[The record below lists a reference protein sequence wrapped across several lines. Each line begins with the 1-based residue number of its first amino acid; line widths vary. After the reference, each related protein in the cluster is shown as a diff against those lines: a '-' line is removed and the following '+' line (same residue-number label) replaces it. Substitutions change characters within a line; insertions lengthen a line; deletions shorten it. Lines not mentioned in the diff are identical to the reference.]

1 MRIVTLQN
9 SEIKIEVNTHGAE
22 LVSLKRVRD
31 AKENMWCGDSKYWG
45 RVSPVLFPFVGKL
58 EEQTYRY
65 KGKEFTQIP
74 QHGFARDSEFELTEQ
89 NEDTIWFKL
98 IKDETWAE
106 KYPFEFTLRIGYKVE
121 GSSVH
126 VMWNVINDGEDT
138 FHFSIGAH
146 PAFACE
152 GGLEGYSLDFHTNM
166 TQIECG
172 IITDKGVLGS
182 GTKNVELEDGVLKLS
197 DELFDLDALIM
208 DGTGIN
214 TVTLIDKEDVP
225 VLQLRF
231 DTPQLGIWSPAK
243 AKAPFV
249 CIEPWYGR
257 CDREGFKGDLSER
270 EYGNSLERGHSFN
283 KEYVIELL

>member
-1 MRIVTLQN
+1 MGIVILQN
-9 SEIKIEVNTHGAE
+9 NEIKIEVNTHGAE
-22 LVSLKRVRD
+22 LVSLKRVGD

-89 NEDTIWFKL
+89 NEDTIWFRL
-98 IKDETWAE
+98 IKNETWAE
-106 KYPFEFTLRIGYKVE
+106 KYPFDFTFRIGYKVE

-126 VMWNVINDGEDT
+126 VMWNVTNDGEDKL
-138 FHFSIGAH
+138 HFSIGAH

-152 GGLEGYSLDFHTNM
+152 GGLEGYSLDLHTNM
-166 TQIECG
+166 TKIECG
-172 IITDKGVLGS
+172 IITDKGVLGND
-182 GTKNVELEDGVLKLS
+182 TKNVELVDGVLRLS
-197 DELFDLDALIM
+197 NELFDLDALIM
-208 DGTGIN
+208 DGAGIN

-270 EYGNSLERGHSFN
+270 EFGNSIERGHSFN

>member
-1 MRIVTLQN
+1 MGIVTLQN
-9 SEIKIEVNTHGAE
+9 NEIKIEVNTHGAE
-22 LVSLKRVRD
+22 LVSLKRVGV

-89 NEDTIWFKL
+89 NEDTIWFRL
-98 IKDETWAE
+98 IKNETWAE
-106 KYPFEFTLRIGYKVE
+106 KYPFDFTFRIGYKVE

-126 VMWNVINDGEDT
+126 VMWNVTNDGEEKL
-138 FHFSIGAH
+138 HFSIGAH

-152 GGLEGYSLDFHTNM
+152 GGLEEYSLDFHTNM
-166 TQIECG
+166 PQIECG

-182 GTKNVELEDGVLKLS
+182 GTKNVELEDGVLRLS

-208 DGTGIN
+208 DGAGIN

-231 DTPQLGIWSPAK
+231 DTPQLAIWSPAK
-243 AKAPFV
+243 TKAPFV

-270 EYGNSLERGHSFN
+270 EFGNSIERGHSFN

>member
-1 MRIVTLQN
+1 MGIVTLQN
-9 SEIKIEVNTHGAE
+9 NEIKIEVNTHGAE
-22 LVSLKRVRD
+22 LVSLKRVGV

-89 NEDTIWFKL
+89 NEDTIWFRL
-98 IKDETWAE
+98 IKNETWAE
-106 KYPFEFTLRIGYKVE
+106 KYPFDFTFRIGYKVE

-126 VMWNVINDGEDT
+126 VMWNVTNDGEDKL
-138 FHFSIGAH
+138 HFSIGAH

-152 GGLEGYSLDFHTNM
+152 GGLEGYSLDLHTNM
-166 TQIECG
+166 TKIECG
-172 IITDKGVLGS
+172 IITDKGVLGND
-182 GTKNVELEDGVLKLS
+182 TKNVELVDGVLRLS

-208 DGTGIN
+208 DGAGIN

-231 DTPQLGIWSPAK
+231 GTPQLGIWSPAK

-270 EYGNSLERGHSFN
+270 EFGNSIERGHSFN